1 MLSSRVSVFIA
12 SKTHRS
18 IRVYTTVLM
27 RFLLS
32 LELNSVG
39 MLQTH
44 APSIFSVIVF
54 ILMRFRPFSTVHI
67 KTIYVRFRFDP
78 LSRAFSNRCFSWKR
92 LGNQCGR
99 KAKTHQCGRGL
110 SADNRKRIKT
120 RVRTRIDG
128 SVFGG
133 IEKAYFWKRISVDR
147 ALITAMASVIWT

>member
-32 LELNSVG
+32 LELHVELCG
-39 MLQTH
+39 H
-44 APSIFSVIVF
+44 AANTRSLDIFGH
-54 ILMRFRPFSTVHI
+54 RFHFDAFSTVHI

-92 LGNQCGR
+92 LGN
-99 KAKTHQCGRGL
+99 QCGRGL

>member
-32 LELNSVG
+32 LELHVELCG
-39 MLQTH
+39 H
-44 APSIFSVIVF
+44 AANTRSLDIFGH
-54 ILMRFRPFSTVHI
+54 RFHFDAFSTVHI

-133 IEKAYFWKRISVDR
+133 IGKAYFWKRISVDR